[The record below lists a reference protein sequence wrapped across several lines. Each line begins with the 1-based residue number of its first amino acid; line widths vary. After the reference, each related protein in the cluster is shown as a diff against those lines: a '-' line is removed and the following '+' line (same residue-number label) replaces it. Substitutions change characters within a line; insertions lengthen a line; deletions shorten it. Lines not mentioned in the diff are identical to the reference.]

1 MPWAWIKSA
10 EGKPRTPG
18 SKYPAHLDTAYLVE
32 EDKNKGLKGYCI
44 DLLESIA
51 APERMDFDYEIV
63 VSRNREYG
71 HKQDNGTWTGVVGD
85 LISGEIDISVA
96 TLTMTTERE
105 EVIDF
110 VAPYFDQS
118 GISILLRKKEPKQ
131 SIFKFMTVLKPEVW
145 LGILAA
151 VFIVAFLIWALD
163 RFSPYSYYNNKEAY
177 PEGARDF
184 TLGESLW
191 FSLTS
196 LTPQGGGEC
205 PKALSGRVLVA
216 AYWLFIV
223 LMLATFTANL
233 AAFLTVERMQTTVQS
248 LEELA
253 RQSRINYTVMG
264 GSPYM
269 EYFVNMAGAEDEL
282 YKKWKEI
289 TLNSTSDQ
297 TRYRVWDYP
306 VREQYTH
313 ILKIIEQNKPVETAE
328 DGYERV
334 EAATDGNFAFIHDA
348 SEVRYQYYQNCNFT
362 EVGEPF
368 AEQPLAV
375 AVQQG
380 SHLQK
385 EISKTIL
392 ELQKERYFET
402 LSGISERTRYVP
414 TVCTLLRTE
423 SLKLLIA

>member
-1 MPWAWIKSA
+1 MS
-10 EGKPRTPG
+10 
-18 SKYPAHLDTAYLVE
+18 
-32 EDKNKGLKGYCI
+32 
-44 DLLESIA
+44 
-51 APERMDFDYEIV
+51 
-63 VSRNREYG
+63 
-71 HKQDNGTWTGVVGD
+71 
-85 LISGEIDISVA
+85 
-96 TLTMTTERE
+96 
-105 EVIDF
+105 
-110 VAPYFDQS
+110 
-118 GISILLRKKEPKQ
+118 
-131 SIFKFMTVLKPEVW
+131 VLKPEVW
-145 LGILAA
+145 VGILCA
-151 VFIVAFLIWALD
+151 VLIVAFLIWALD
-163 RFSPYSYYNNKEAY
+163 RFSPYSYYNKEAY

-253 RQSRINYTVMG
+253 RQSRINYTVVAN
-264 GSPYM
+264 SPYM
-269 EYFVNMAGAEDEL
+269 EYFVNMASAEDEL
-282 YKKWKEI
+282 YRKWKEI
-289 TLNSTSDQ
+289 TLNSTADQ

-313 ILKIIEQNKPVETAE
+313 ILKVINQNTPVDNPEEGFEQVEE
-328 DGYERV
+328 
-334 EAATDGNFAFIHDA
+334 ATDGDFAFIHDA

-362 EVGEPF
+362 EIGEPF

-392 ELQKERYFET
+392 ELQKERYFEN
-402 LSGISERTRYVP
+402 LSSE
-414 TVCTLLRTE
+414 
-423 SLKLLIA
+423 